1 MLYKRIVHFEVQGLP
16 IDNCL
21 LNKRQIIP
29 KGQSKMNT
37 PEKMRTQG
45 TQDEEKQNKNTTL

>member
-1 MLYKRIVHFEVQGLP
+1 MLYKSIAHFEGQGLP
-16 IDNCL
+16 IYNCL

-29 KGQSKMNT
+29 KGQTKMNT
-37 PEKMRTQG
+37 PEKLRTQG